1 MTDPT
6 PPIMKRPRGTL
17 DPARTTALYAKVD
30 VDAKDV
36 FVRLSHASGLSLGV
50 VVERVAEHLERELLD
65 TTGLPEW
72 WPTAAVSQDTL
83 NLDTN
88 AGRAARKSA

>member
-1 MTDPT
+1 M
-6 PPIMKRPRGTL
+6 RGTL

-30 VDAKDV
+30 VDAKEV

-50 VVERVAEHLERELLD
+50 VVERVADHLAQELQED
-65 TTGLPEW
+65 TGLPEW
-72 WPTAAVSQDTL
+72 WPAAPVSQDTL
-83 NLDTN
+83 NLGTN